1 VIILD
6 TNVLSEPTRPA
17 PSLAVRQWLFG
28 QDSAELYTTA
38 ISEAEMIGG
47 VAILPAGKRREDL
60 ALRIGQIFTE
70 DFAGRILPF
79 DGEAAREFPLVAR
92 RVRGKYVIEPDSMI
106 AAIALAHGATLAT
119 RNTKHFAGRGLALI
133 NPWTASS

>member
-1 VIILD
+1 MIILD

-17 PSLAVRQWLFG
+17 PSATVRQWLLG
-28 QDSAELYTTA
+28 QDRDSLFTTT

-47 VAILPAGKRREDL
+47 VAIMPAGKRRDGL
-60 ALRIGQIFTE
+60 AFQINQIFVE
-70 DFAGRILPF
+70 EFAGRVLPF
-79 DGEAAREFPLVAR
+79 DGAAAREFPLVAR
-92 RVRGKYVIEPDSMI
+92 PVHGRYVIEPDTMI

-133 NPWTASS
+133 NPWTA